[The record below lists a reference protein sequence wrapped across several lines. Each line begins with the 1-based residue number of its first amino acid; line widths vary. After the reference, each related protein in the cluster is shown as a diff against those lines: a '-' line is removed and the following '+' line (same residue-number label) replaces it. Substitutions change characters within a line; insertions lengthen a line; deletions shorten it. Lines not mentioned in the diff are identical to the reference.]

1 MKIIEAMKK
10 IKDLEAKAEDLRK
23 KVGDHCADLSFETP
37 LYPDQRAVV
46 DGWLQSHHDIWKE
59 VLELKLAVQRTNLA
73 TDVTIEL
80 DNVQVTQCIAAW
92 VHRRRTL
99 ATAERARILGGTLRQ
114 IVCEARAAG
123 EFATRGTELT
133 VGVRVRSLK
142 DVESEGVVA
151 LPGVCIDELDI
162 SVSNYEHPRPELLRC
177 DDSRIVEESVHS
189 HLLKS
194 NCPVTSQPD
203 WGSVAVEYRGA
214 ALDHASLLEYIVSF
228 RQHSDFHEQ
237 CVERIFLDLQ
247 RLLKP
252 EKLTVYAR
260 YVRRGGL
267 DINPYRSTEEVQLP
281 NHRLVRQ

>member
-1 MKIIEAMKK
+1 MHPAAEHSPLGKSSEYISTYTPSLLFPIPRAAKWAELGLSAETLPYKGVDFWNCFELSWLLPSGKPVVAIGEFSIPADSPNIIESKSFKLYLNSLNQTAFA
-10 IKDLEAKAEDLRK
+10 DTASLEGVLRT
-23 KVGDHCADLSFETP
+23 DLS
-37 LYPDQRAVV
+37 A
-46 DGWLQSHHDIWKE
+46 
-59 VLELKLAVQRTNLA
+59 
-73 TDVTIEL
+73 
-80 DNVQVTQCIAAW
+80 
-92 VHRRRTL
+92 
-99 ATAERARILGGTLRQ
+99 
-114 IVCEARAAG
+114 AAG
-123 EFATRGTELT
+123 KP
-133 VGVRVRSLK
+133 VDVRIRSLA
-142 DVESEGVVA
+142 EIEAEGVMA
-151 LPGVCIDELDI
+151 LPGECIDELDI
-162 SVSNYEHPRPELLRC
+162 NVSSYEHPRPELLRC

-203 WGSVAVEYRGA
+203 WGSVVVEYRGS

-267 DINPYRSTEEVQLP
+267 DINPYRSTEDVAFQ
-281 NHRLVRQ
+281 NVRLARQ

>member
-1 MKIIEAMKK
+1 MHPAAEHSPLGKSSEYIATYTPSLLFPIPRAAKWAELGLTAETLPYKGVDFWNCFELSWLLPSGKPVVAIGEFAIAADSPNIIESKSFKLYLNSLNQTPFA
-10 IKDLEAKAEDLRK
+10 DTASLEA
-23 KVGDHCADLSFETP
+23 
-37 LYPDQRAVV
+37 
-46 DGWLQSHHDIWKE
+46 
-59 VLELKLAVQRTNLA
+59 
-73 TDVTIEL
+73 
-80 DNVQVTQCIAAW
+80 
-92 VHRRRTL
+92 
-99 ATAERARILGGTLRQ
+99 TLRQ
-114 IVCEARAAG
+114 DLSAAAG
-123 EFATRGTELT
+123 KP
-133 VGVRVRSLK
+133 VGVRIRSLS

-151 LPGVCIDELDI
+151 LPGVCIDDLDI
-162 SVSNYEHPRPELLRC
+162 SVDSYAHPRPELLRC
-177 DDSRIVEESVHS
+177 DESRIVEESLHS

-203 WGSVAVEYRGA
+203 WGSVAVQYRGA
-214 ALDHASLLEYIVSF
+214 ALDPASLLAYIVSF

-267 DINPYRSTEEVQLP
+267 DINPYRSTEAVQLP